1 MYVSVGSL
9 KHRIGQT
16 VNDLTK
22 ILQGKSIQKKPP
34 EFDIK
39 TPWVLN
45 LSDDKFNVEFVS

>member
-1 MYVSVGSL
+1 MYISVGSL
-9 KHRIGQT
+9 KYRIEQI
-16 VNDLTK
+16 VNNLSK
-22 ILQGKSIQKKPP
+22 ILQRKSIQKKPP